1 MRWFIK
7 SRVSLKWV
15 IWGLCAIFYF
25 YEFVLRVS
33 PSVMIDDLMNSFG
46 ITASTV
52 GLLTSFYL
60 YSYGPLQVPVGMIMD
75 HFGVKKV
82 LSSAAIVCGLGA
94 LVFAS
99 SKYLAFAGL
108 GRGLIG
114 AGSSFAFIAM
124 IYVSSNWFDQTK
136 RAFLIGAANS
146 LAMLGASA
154 GNGPLAGFIK
164 NFGWRESI
172 FVFGVFGIVLGIIIY
187 FVFKMDKRDET
198 IEKKT
203 AKLKIHVFENIKL
216 IISKKS
222 TWINGVAALLFYMT
236 TTIFAGLWGAS
247 FVQKAYSVSK
257 EVAGYAMS
265 IFFAGWLVGGPLMG
279 FFSDLLGERKIAIR
293 IGVIGALLCLVPVI
307 YFPFI
312 HIYIVYVLLF
322 LVGLFSS
329 AELLSFS
336 LAIELNTFKA
346 KATAAAFTNFIISM
360 GDIIFQPLVGRL
372 LDSNW
377 NGSIVEGIRVY
388 RVEDYQIAL
397 SCLPMTL
404 VLAFIL
410 LFFVKEKSSKK
421 VSVK

>member
-1 MRWFIK
+1 M
-7 SRVSLKWV
+7 V
-15 IWGLCAIFYF
+15 
-25 YEFVLRVS
+25 
-33 PSVMIDDLMNSFG
+33 DDLMNSFG
-46 ITASTV
+46 ITASAV
-52 GLLTSFYL
+52 GLLTSFYI
-60 YSYGPLQVPVGMIMD
+60 YSYAPMQVPVGILMD

-82 LSSAAIVCGLGA
+82 LSLASIVCGLGA
-94 LVFAS
+94 IVFAL
-99 SKYLAFAGL
+99 SKYLAFASL
-108 GRGLIG
+108 GRLLIG

-136 RAFLIGAANS
+136 RALLIGVGNS

-154 GNGPLAGFIK
+154 GNGPLAVFIK
-164 NFGWRESI
+164 NFGWRNSI
-172 FVFGVFGIVLGIIIY
+172 SAFGVFGIILGVIIF
-187 FVFKMDKRDET
+187 FVFKLDKQDEK

-203 AKLKIHVFENIKL
+203 ARVKSHIFENIML
-216 IISKKS
+216 IMSKKS
-222 TWINGVAALLFYMT
+222 TWINAIAALLFYMT

-247 FVQKAYSVSK
+247 FVQKAYLVSK

-265 IFFAGWLVGGPLMG
+265 MVFAGWLVGGPLMG
-279 FFSDLLGERKIAIR
+279 FFSDLLGKRKVTIR
-293 IGVIGALLCLVPVI
+293 IGVVGALLCLVPVI

-312 HIYIVYVLLF
+312 HIYLVYALLF

-346 KATAAAFTNFIISM
+346 KATAAAFTNFIISL
-360 GDIIFQPLVGRL
+360 GDAIFQPLVGFL

-377 NGSIVEGIRVY
+377 NGSMLEGIRVY

-397 SCLPMTL
+397 SCLPITL

-410 LFFVKEKSSKK
+410 IFFVKEKAFKK